1 MCVMSICVCVC
12 VCVRA
17 RACVCVCVRACPSV
31 YVRVYGCPCVL
42 VCMHACARA
51 FVLEFAQQPTHLAHV
66 GVGMLASYR
75 ARPVYDGQRRR
86 HSATVGY
93 RTGLFTHALASF
105 VPCNQASCPSASASA
120 APAESAPT
128 VTFLRSVRMQRER
141 GRQREGGRGGRR
153 EAELEGSHA
162 QARKVR
168 FCPVLYHPSTCARSQ
183 ESIATRTHTHTH
195 RLYAQ
200 ELLSN

>member
-1 MCVMSICVCVC
+1 MSICVCVC

-17 RACVCVCVRACPSV
+17 RARVCVCVRACPSV
-31 YVRVYGCPCVL
+31 YVRVYGCPCVS

-105 VPCNQASCPSASASA
+105 VPCNQASCTSASASA

-128 VTFLRSVRMQRER
+128 VTCLRSVRMQRER
-141 GRQREGGRGGRR
+141 GRVGGKSRASAQSAVLSSIVSSQHVRALTR
-153 EAELEGSHA
+153 IHCNSHA
-162 QARKVR
+162 
-168 FCPVLYHPSTCARSQ
+168 
-183 ESIATRTHTHTH
+183 HTHAQVMH
-195 RLYAQ
+195 RSSFRTN
-200 ELLSN
+200 LSNKYLYTYLSY